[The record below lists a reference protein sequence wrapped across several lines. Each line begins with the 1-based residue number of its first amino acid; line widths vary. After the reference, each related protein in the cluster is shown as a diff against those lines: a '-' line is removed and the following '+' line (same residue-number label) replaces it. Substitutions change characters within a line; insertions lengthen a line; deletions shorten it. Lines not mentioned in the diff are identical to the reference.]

1 MRRQNNIQDP
11 PIYHTG
17 DPDQSARAQ
26 PRIRSQKSCILPAPV
41 CSLALSPKR
50 QMGNDQSRSSG
61 GQSIKEGPPDY
72 YKLLQV
78 SEDATEDDLRVR
90 GHVVI

>member
-1 MRRQNNIQDP
+1 
-11 PIYHTG
+11 
-17 DPDQSARAQ
+17 
-26 PRIRSQKSCILPAPV
+26 
-41 CSLALSPKR
+41 
-50 QMGNDQSRSSG
+50 MGNDQSRSSG